1 MLEKQKLLKVFKE
14 LNIAKFKIL
23 NHVMKS
29 GEPYLIVYFLKDTQ
43 TYMLVMSEYYDL
55 MTCDGQELLVTK
67 KFEKLVKELNKL

>member
-23 NHVMKS
+23 NRVMKS